1 MTETTRDR
9 LRTLLISRYAKLR
22 RQLEYMVGS
31 QDGAADALQ
40 ETWLRLG
47 SMKEATVTNADAYLL
62 RMAAN
67 VAIDQHRREA
77 RHLNEGELDELFE
90 VEDELADPER
100 IASAR
105 EEILALQATLLE
117 LTPRR
122 RAIFLA
128 ATVEGLVNREIAER
142 FGISL
147 SLVEKELSYA
157 LRQCKTRLRET
168 VPSREGTAK
177 GRRKW

>member
-1 MTETTRDR
+1 MSQATRDR
-9 LRTLLISRYAKLR
+9 LRALLISRYVQLR
-22 RQLEYMVGS
+22 RQLEFIVGS
-31 QDGAADALQ
+31 KDGAADALQ

-47 SMKEATVTNADAYLL
+47 TMKEATVANADAYLL

-77 RHLNEGELDELFE
+77 RHLSEGEIDELFE
-90 VEDELADPER
+90 VEDPLADPAR
-100 IASAR
+100 IVAAR
-105 EEILALQATLLE
+105 LEVEALQAILLE

-128 ATVEGLVNREIAER
+128 ATVDGLLIREIAER
-142 FGISL
+142 FDISI

-157 LRQCKTRLRET
+157 LRQCKSCMREIAA
-168 VPSREGTAK
+168 PDEGETP
-177 GRRKW
+177 GRRKS